1 MTIDQA
7 ITELFESDE
16 FKQAAKKKSS
26 YRVAMLRFNNDE
38 LKSGAK
44 VELLL
49 EFGYTITAKKTVR
62 KR

>member
-1 MTIDQA
+1 MTIDEA
-7 ITELFESDE
+7 IKQLFESNE

-26 YRVAMLRFNNDE
+26 YRVAMLRFNTNE

-49 EFGYTITAKKTVR
+49 ELGLYNYSKENC
-62 KR
+62 